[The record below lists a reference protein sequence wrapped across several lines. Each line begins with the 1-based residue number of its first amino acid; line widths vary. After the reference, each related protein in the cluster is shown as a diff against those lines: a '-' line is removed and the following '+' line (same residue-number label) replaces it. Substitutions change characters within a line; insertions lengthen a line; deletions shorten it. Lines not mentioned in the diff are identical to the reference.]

1 MARDL
6 DPPDPA
12 DWRRRA
18 AAFWAAHDANAGP
31 APLDL
36 DPRREA
42 LLADLEL
49 AYCAG
54 AWSAV
59 VLAGWALVEEID
71 RGRPAEARAAPDLD
85 WLRAQRNLW
94 AHGGGPDGA
103 RADPAGLR
111 SVADG
116 VLRVVFSHLF
126 SAAWR

>member
-6 DPPDPA
+6 APPEA
-12 DWRRRA
+12 TAWRRRA

-36 DPRREA
+36 EPRREA

-59 VLAGWALVEEID
+59 VLVGWALVEEID
-71 RGRPAEARAAPDLD
+71 RAGAAPGRNAPDLD
-85 WLRAQRNLW
+85 WLRAQRNAW
-94 AHGGGPDGA
+94 AHGGS
-103 RADPAGLR
+103 ADPASLPA
-111 SVADG
+111 VADG

-126 SAAWR
+126 AAAWR